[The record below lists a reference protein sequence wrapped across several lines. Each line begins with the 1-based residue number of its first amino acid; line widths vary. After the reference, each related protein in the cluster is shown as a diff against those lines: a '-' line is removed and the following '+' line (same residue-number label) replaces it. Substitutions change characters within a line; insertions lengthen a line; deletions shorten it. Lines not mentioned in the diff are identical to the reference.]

1 MSGVTVKELAE
12 LVGTPV
18 DRLLVQLS
26 EAGLSMGAEGDVV
39 SDEEKMQLLNHL
51 RGSRSSQKLG
61 TVSGKK
67 ITLKRKSTSELRQGR
82 TAGRTKSVSVEVRKK
97 RTYVKQ
103 SDIEEETQ
111 KLREEEKGQ
120 AEAEAKKQ
128 QEAEAILKQQRKE
141 EQSKKQAAEAEE
153 EVRRK
158 AEAEEKVRL
167 QAVEEDRKKS
177 EASRNKK
184 ESAKKKGKGSSD
196 TRYGRAQ
203 LHVAGGAPSARRK
216 KKRRPRSASIT
227 SQSGQAFE
235 MPTEPV
241 VREVSIPDA
250 ITVGELAQK
259 MAVKAGE
266 VIKTMMN
273 MGTMAT
279 INQVIDQDTAAIVVE
294 EMGHTV
300 KMISDSDVE
309 QELLETT
316 TQEDARMEPRAPVVT
331 IMGHVD
337 HGKTSLLDYI
347 RRTKV
352 TDGEAG
358 GITQHIGAYH
368 VETDKGMVTFLDTP
382 GHAAFTAMRARG
394 AQVTDIVVLVV
405 AADDGVMPQTREAIM
420 HAKAAKVPL
429 IVAINKID
437 KEDADPEKV
446 KKELSAEEVI
456 PEDWGGENIFINVSA
471 ATGEGIDEL
480 LDAVLLQSE
489 VLELKA
495 TRDGPANGIVI
506 EASLDKGRGPVATIL
521 IQGGTLKKGDIVL
534 SGTEY
539 GRVRAMFDES
549 GKEIDEAGPSIPVS
563 ALGLSG
569 TPEAGDSMIVVA
581 DDKKAREVAEY
592 RRNKHRAQELAAHK
606 ASKLENAFAQMQDGE
621 IKTLNIL
628 IKTDV
633 QGSAEALKESLQGLS
648 TDEVNVNVITAGVGG
663 INESDANLAVASK
676 AFVIGFNVR
685 ADASA
690 RRVSSEE
697 GLDIRYYSIIYE
709 AIDDVKLAIGGLLG
723 PEIRE
728 QIVGIAR
735 VKDVFRSSKFGT
747 VAGCIVVEGLI
758 RRTSP
763 VRVLRDN
770 VVIHEGEL
778 DSLRRV
784 KDDVNEV
791 QSGTECGVGVLNY
804 TDIQVDDQ
812 IEVFERIEVAR
823 TA

>member
-1 MSGVTVKELAE
+1 MPGVTVKQLAE

-18 DRLLVQLS
+18 ERLLEQLS
-26 EAGLSMGAEGDVV
+26 EAGLNMTSEDDTV

-51 RGSRSSQKLG
+51 RGSRSPEKLG
-61 TVSGKK
+61 SSPGKK
-67 ITLKRKSTSELRQGR
+67 ITLKRKSTSELRQGGA
-82 TAGRTKSVSVEVRKK
+82 AGRAKSVSVEVRKK
-97 RTYVKQ
+97 RTYVKR
-103 SDIEEETQ
+103 SVIEEEEKARQ
-111 KLREEEKGQ
+111 EEE
-120 AEAEAKKQ
+120 ERILAEAKKREEEEQ
-128 QEAEAILKQQRKE
+128 RKKQLEEESKKAEAT
-141 EQSKKQAAEAEE
+141 AEAEE
-153 EVRRK
+153 EAKRK
-158 AEAEEKVRL
+158 AEEEERKKAEE
-167 QAVEEDRKKS
+167 EERKKA
-177 EASRNKK
+177 EAAKGKK
-184 ESAKKKGKGSSD
+184 DKAKKKDKKPADS
-196 TRYGRAQ
+196 TRYGREQ
-203 LHVAGGAPSARRK
+203 LHVAGPGASARRK
-216 KKRRPRSASIT
+216 KKRRPRSAAIT
-227 SQSGQAFE
+227 TQSQQAFE

-241 VREVSIPDA
+241 VREVSIPDT

-266 VIKTMMN
+266 VIKVMMN
-273 MGTMAT
+273 MGSMAT
-279 INQVIDQDTAAIVVE
+279 INQVIDQDTATIVVE
-294 EMGHTV
+294 EMGHKVRTV
-300 KMISDSDVE
+300 SDADIE
-309 QELLETT
+309 QELLDTT
-316 TQEDARMEPRAPVVT
+316 IGEEAKLLPRPPVVT

-352 TDGEAG
+352 ASGEAG

-394 AQVTDIVVLVV
+394 AQVTDIVILIV
-405 AADDGVMPQTREAIM
+405 AADDGVMPQTKEAIM
-420 HAKAAKVPL
+420 HSKAAGVPM

-437 KEDADPEKV
+437 KEDADPERV
-446 KKELSAEEVI
+446 KSELSAEQVI
-456 PEDWGGENIFINVSA
+456 PEDWGGENMFVNVSA
-471 ATGEGIDEL
+471 ATGDGIDAL
-480 LDAVLLQSE
+480 LDAILLQAE
-489 VLELKA
+489 VMELKA
-495 TRDGPANGIVI
+495 SSEGPANGIVV

-521 IQGGTLKKGDIVL
+521 VQGGTLKKGDIVL

-549 GKEIDEAGPSIPVS
+549 GNEITEAGPSIPVVV
-563 ALGLSG
+563 LGLSG
-569 TPEAGDSMIVVA
+569 TPGAGDSMIVVPE
-581 DDKKAREVAEY
+581 DRKAREVADY
-592 RRNKHRAQELAAHK
+592 RRNKQRVQELAAHK
-606 ASKLENAFAQMQDGE
+606 AAKLENAFAQMQEGE
-621 IKTLNIL
+621 TMTLNIL
-628 IKTDV
+628 IKADV
-633 QGSAEALKESLQGLS
+633 QGSAEALKDALEKLS
-648 TDEVNVNVITAGVGG
+648 GDEVKINVIAAGVGG
-663 INESDANLAVASK
+663 INESDANLAVASN

-728 QIVGIAR
+728 QIIGMAQ

-747 VAGCIVVEGLI
+747 VAGCIVVEGAI
-758 RRTSP
+758 RKANP

-784 KDDVNEV
+784 KDDVDEV
-791 QSGTECGVGVLNY
+791 QSGTECGIGVLNY
-804 TDIQVDDQ
+804 TDIQVGDQ